1 MSEGSQQGGQA
12 GAESGQPYNQGYAGD
27 IYTVVDDGPNYGGGG
42 GGGVGGGGGGEGFGG
57 GGGDKYYGYNNA
69 TIAIQPTTVSLFNT
83 MATIFYY
90 FYQSILTKISHSKYL
105 WLQVVNEVR

>member
-1 MSEGSQQGGQA
+1 MYIYRHMMSEGSQQGGQA

-42 GGGVGGGGGGEGFGG
+42 GGGVGGGGGEGFGG

-69 TIAIQPTTVSLFNT
+69 TIAIQPTTVSLFYDMT
-83 MATIFYY
+83 TIFYY
-90 FYQSILTKISHSKYL
+90 FHQSILTKISHSKYL
-105 WLQVVNEVR
+105 